1 MALEIGSTVSGK
13 VIRIS
18 TEGVFVSLPE
28 GNTGFIP
35 AARTGAAF
43 SVGETIIARIVTRS
57 EGGFELAVIS
67 ARVEMSTDPFEKE
80 FHRLNHV
87 LQTHAPQPAVPR
99 GERDPLLEER
109 LEEWIKNV
117 EAGLIRLRKHRGK
130 RLNETFDEQGGR
142 ESHAQRD
149 RRHR

>member
-18 TEGVFVSLPE
+18 AEGAFVSLPE

-35 AARTGAAF
+35 AAPNGAAF
-43 SVGETIIARIVTRS
+43 SVGEIVIGRIVTRS
-57 EGGFELAVIS
+57 EEGFELTVIS
-67 ARVEMSTDPFEKE
+67 ARVETAVDPFEKE

-87 LQTHAPQPAVPR
+87 LQTHAPQPAVSR
-99 GERDPLLEER
+99 GEREPLLEEQ
-109 LEEWIKNV
+109 LEGWIKDV
-117 EAGLIRLRKHRGK
+117 EAGLSRLRKHRGK

-142 ESHAQRD
+142 ESHAQRN